1 MVRGK
6 DVKYAAERLSGIL
19 DAAICADGYIDNNIP
34 SAELK
39 DYFTCPCEATDYK
52 NAIERAVGVAEERNA
67 AVLICGSLYLASA
80 VRREFISFDKG
91 RL

>member
-1 MVRGK
+1 MRQSGCPVFLMPQ
-6 DVKYAAERLSGIL
+6 YALTGH
-19 DAAICADGYIDNNIP
+19 IDNNIP